1 MKKVR
6 INAGAPDAEILVE
19 ASHCLNASGVIAHA
33 TETVYGLAAHWN
45 DWEAIQK
52 LCGVKQRPL
61 TQPYS
66 IMVDRAD
73 EIIEII
79 GWDSPPLRR
88 LLTAIFPGPL
98 TLLLPRRRQFALDYW
113 NQFEDIGFRLP
124 EHRLSRELIK
134 RAGTPL
140 ITTSA
145 NLSGE
150 ASPASAA
157 EISKEIINAVDL
169 VLDSGECP
177 YKIPSTIIKVSLD
190 KRNFNIIR
198 TGAFPVEQ
206 FTRIFKTIW

>member
-1 MKKVR
+1 MKILE
-6 INAGAPDAEILVE
+6 INAGIPETKTLAKAVN
-19 ASHCLNASGVIAHA
+19 CLKNSGVIVHA
-33 TETVYGLAAHWN
+33 TETVYGLAARWD

-52 LCGVKQRPL
+52 LCRVKQRPL

-66 IMVDRAD
+66 VMVDSAD
-73 EIIEII
+73 EISEIA

-88 LLTAIFPGPL
+88 LLNAVFPGPL

-134 RAGTPL
+134 KTATPL
-140 ITTSA
+140 LTTSA

-150 ASPASAA
+150 GSPASAG
-157 EISKEIINAVDL
+157 ELSEEIINAVDL

-177 YKIPSTIIKVSLD
+177 YKIPSTIIKVNLSERD
-190 KRNFNIIR
+190 FSIIR
-198 TGAFPVEQ
+198 PGAFPVERFSQ
-206 FTRIFKTIW
+206 IFKAI